1 MRSRVEIHAALSS
14 WSGTKKEPR
23 MRTQQPHSFTAQP
36 ISAKPTAAMTS
47 VRMLRTTLAELQPV
61 LTLQSAMAQD
71 RSAA

>member
-14 WSGTKKEPR
+14 LSATNKEPR

-36 ISAKPTAAMTS
+36 ISAKRIAVMRFLR
-47 VRMLRTTLAELQPV
+47 VLRTTLLELQPV